1 MIEVDIKSGKKIRTV
16 KKSFRLTTDD
26 GQVVRYATTYYIKQ
40 KKINENFQMK
50 VNIYI
55 EQQMGEGKIQYE
67 TGYVSYYGLR
77 NLYENTIAKLE
88 ALPKEWLQKVIK
100 NLSWTQEF
108 GFDPDAMDEAV
119 DKEIEKFWSDRNN
132 KVKRTQPDPKNRRK
146 GYIDK
151 TFSIIDETGIA
162 ARYVT
167 QNVLYSVKS
176 DISPAHNSYIYEDIK
191 ENVKNGFLKAEEEES
206 YYGFVN
212 IPYRLFEILEKQSP
226 ETIADLR
233 DECRKVA
240 YEVKAKYVDPTIL
253 YLAMKRMLGIR
264 IEECEEL
271 FEDKIVVK
279 TIRRNMCKYNSM
291 LVERESYI

>member
-1 MIEVDIKSGKKIRTV
+1 MIEVDIKSGKKIRAV
-16 KKSFRLTTDD
+16 KKSFRLTTND
-26 GQVVRYATTYYIKQ
+26 GQVVRYATTYYLKQ

-67 TGYVSYYGLR
+67 TGYVSYYGIR

-100 NLSWTQEF
+100 NLSWTQKF

-132 KVKRTQPDPKNRRK
+132 KVKRIQPDPKNRRK
-146 GYIDK
+146 RYINK
-151 TFSIIDETGIA
+151 TFSVIDETGIV

-176 DISPAHNSYIYEDIK
+176 DISPAYNPYIYEDLK
-191 ENVKNGFLKAEEEES
+191 ENVKKGLLKAEGEES

-212 IPYRLFEILEKQSP
+212 IPYRLFEIIEKQSP

-233 DECRKVA
+233 DECRKVV
-240 YEVKAKYVDPTIL
+240 YEAKAKYVDFTIL

-264 IEECEEL
+264 IEDCEEQL
-271 FEDKIVVK
+271 EDEMVVK
-279 TIRRNMCKYNSM
+279 MIRKNTCKYNSM
-291 LVERESYI
+291 LVDREDYI

>member
-1 MIEVDIKSGKKIRTV
+1 MIEVDIKSGKKIRAV
-16 KKSFRLTTDD
+16 KKSFRLITDD
-26 GQVVRYATTYYIKQ
+26 GQVVRYATTYYLKQ

-77 NLYENTIAKLE
+77 NLYESTIAKLE

-100 NLSWTQEF
+100 NLSWTQKF

-119 DKEIEKFWSDRNN
+119 DKEIEKFWSDRND
-132 KVKRTQPDPKNRRK
+132 KTKRLQPDPKNRRK
-146 GYIDK
+146 RYINK
-151 TFSIIDETGIA
+151 TFSVIDETGIV

-176 DISPAHNSYIYEDIK
+176 DISPAYNPYIYEDLK
-191 ENVKNGFLKAEEEES
+191 ENVKKGLLKAEEEES

-212 IPYRLFEILEKQSP
+212 IPYRLFEIIEKQSP

-240 YEVKAKYVDPTIL
+240 YEVKAKYVDFTIL

-264 IEECEEL
+264 IEDCEEQL
-271 FEDKIVVK
+271 EDEMVVK
-279 TIRRNMCKYNSM
+279 MIRKNTCKYNSM
-291 LVERESYI
+291 LVDREGYI